1 MTQNRDA
8 LTNEQQRQ
16 TTSLFSPHKK
26 DNHEN

>member
-8 LTNEQQRQ
+8 LTNEQRQ